1 MTEQTLQQW
10 TCLGELAGTG
20 LCAVPVVAGAR
31 TTAAPPPPTIHAEAI
46 PFRLIGTGARV

>member
-31 TTAAPPPPTIHAEAI
+31 TTAAPPPTIHAEAI